1 MIKNNYFIL
10 SGAMGSGKSTILKL
24 LKQKGYLCIDEPA
37 RQIISEQR
45 SIDGERDCMIKIR
58 SYSPQLMLSRSN
70 FNLYELNSEYKGKVI
85 FDRGIPDLI
94 AYADIFNIQK
104 RSLFKRLIKLYS
116 YNTNVFMFKGWKEI
130 YTTDDERKMDY
141 ESADKFGSNVSY
153 IYKELGYNLIEVP
166 FDSVEKRVEFIINL
180 INSFN

>member
-1 MIKNNYFIL
+1 MYDKNPELF
-10 SGAMGSGKSTILKL
+10 A
-24 LKQKGYLCIDEPA
+24 
-37 RQIISEQR
+37 
-45 SIDGERDCMIKIR
+45 
-58 SYSPQLMLSRSN
+58 QLMLSRSI
-70 FNLYELNSEYKGKVI
+70 NLYKLNSEYEGKVI

-94 AYADIFNIQK
+94 AYPDIFKIKKKVYLNA
-104 RSLFKRLIKLYS
+104 SKLYS

-141 ESADKFGSNVSY
+141 ESAAKFGSNVSN

>member
-10 SGAMGSGKSTILKL
+10 SGAMGRGKSTILKL

-45 SIDGERDCMIKIR
+45 SIDGEGLYDKN
-58 SYSPQLMLSRSN
+58 PELFAQLMLSRSI
-70 FNLYELNSEYKGKVI
+70 NLYELNSEYKGKVI

-94 AYADIFNIQK
+94 AYADIFNIK
-104 RSLFKRLIKLYS
+104 KEVYLNASKLYS

-180 INSFN
+180 INSFK